1 MELPIKKFEIFGLYG
16 ERNVSIDFDSNT
28 KIIVAE
34 NGYGKTT
41 VLNAFYSVLAGD
53 LDRLR
58 KIPFQKISVTFGTG
72 VPIELTKDSLSFDLS
87 NAKNSGIYHHLRNTL
102 SEQTVYTLIQLS
114 LTLNWPELR
123 KLPIYVQSVKKVDAS
138 ANNLRHW
145 LKMLVEE
152 LGDEM
157 PDMDGVKEVFSRIK
171 NEFDLNLLYLP
182 TYRRVEEDLQ
192 TLGMNEDI
200 EIKDDH
206 QINFGMSDVRRRIK
220 AITSEILSSSVEWFS
235 KVNGEMIAQLVEGF
249 KVDEE
254 MYVSVSNLDAIKIVL
269 DRIGENIPTRN
280 KEQILE
286 LVNTGKILEGHDD
299 LVYFLSNLVKVYEQ
313 QKDNDSAI
321 QDFTNICN
329 EYLVDKKIQY
339 NESNVTIS
347 VVRVKNKKV
356 VDWENLSSGEKQII
370 SLFARLY
377 LDRSENLAI
386 FFDEPELSLSIE
398 WQRKLLP
405 HIINSKKCKFLFC
418 TTHSPFIFENELDG
432 SASDLAMYVE
442 EL

>member
-1 MELPIKKFEIFGLYG
+1 MEHPIKKLEIYGLYG
-16 ERNVSIDFDSNT
+16 ERNISIEFDSNV

-41 VLNAFYSVLAGD
+41 VLNAFYSILAGD

-58 KIPFQKISVTFGTG
+58 KIPFVRISLTF
-72 VPIELTKDSLSFDLS
+72 VNSDPIELTKESLSFDLS
-87 NAKNSGIYHHLRNTL
+87 NARNSGIYQHLRGSL

-114 LTLNWPELR
+114 LTLSWSDLR
-123 KLPIYVQSVKKVDAS
+123 KAPLFVHSVRKISAS
-138 ANNLRHW
+138 QHNLKSW
-145 LKMLVEE
+145 LEMLVDE
-152 LGDEM
+152 LGDNM
-157 PDMDGVKEVFSRIK
+157 PDMDGVKEVFKQIK
-171 NEFDLNLLYLP
+171 LNFNLNLLYLP

-192 TLGMNEDI
+192 TLGMNEDV

-206 QINFGMSDVRRRIK
+206 QINFGMSDVRRRIE

-235 KVNGEMIAQLVEGF
+235 KVNGEMIVQLVEGF
-249 KVDEE
+249 KVDED
-254 MYVSVSNLDAIKIVL
+254 MYRSVANPDAIKIVL
-269 DRIGENIPTRN
+269 DRIGENIPSKN
-280 KEQILE
+280 KEQIIE
-286 LVNTGKILEGHDD
+286 LVNTGKILNDHDD

-321 QDFTNICN
+321 QGFTNICN
-329 EYLVDKKIQY
+329 EYLVDKKVLY

-347 VVRVKNKKV
+347 VVRMKNNKSI
-356 VDWENLSSGEKQII
+356 DWENLSSGEKQII

-398 WQRKLLP
+398 WQKKLLP
-405 HIINSKKCKFLFC
+405 HIIQSKKCKFLFC
-418 TTHSPFIFENELDG
+418 TTHSPFIFDNELDA
-432 SASDLAMYVE
+432 SASDLSLYVE
-442 EL
+442 EI

>member
-1 MELPIKKFEIFGLYG
+1 MEHAIKRFEIYGLYD

-41 VLNAFYSVLAGD
+41 VLNAFYSILAGD

-58 KIPFQKISVTFGTG
+58 KIPFVKISITFDSGD
-72 VPIELTKDSLSFDLS
+72 PIELTKESLSFDLS
-87 NAKNSGIYHHLRNTL
+87 NARNSGIYRHLRSSL
-102 SEQTVYTLIQLS
+102 SEQTVYSLIQLS
-114 LTLNWPELR
+114 LTLSWLELR
-123 KLPIYVQSVKKVDAS
+123 KLPIFVNSVRKLDVGAS
-138 ANNLRHW
+138 NLKHW
-145 LKMLVEE
+145 LKILVDE
-152 LGDEM
+152 LGDNM
-157 PDMDGVKEVFSRIK
+157 PDMDGVKEVLSQINSKF
-171 NEFDLNLLYLP
+171 NLNLLYLP

-192 TLGMNEDI
+192 TLGMSDI

-206 QINFGMSDVRRRIK
+206 QINFGMSDVRQRIK
-220 AITSEILSSSVEWFS
+220 AITSEILISSVEWFS
-235 KVNGEMIAQLVEGF
+235 KVNGEMIAQLVEGY
-249 KVDEE
+249 KVDED
-254 MYVSVSNLDAIKIVL
+254 MYRSVANPDAIKIVL

-280 KEQILE
+280 KEQILD
-286 LVNTGKILEGHDD
+286 LVNTGKIADEHDD
-299 LVYFLSNLVKVYEQ
+299 LVYFLANLVKVYEQ

-329 EYLVDKKIQY
+329 EYLVDKKILY

-347 VVRVKNKKV
+347 VVRVKNSKS
-356 VDWENLSSGEKQII
+356 VDWESLSSGEKQII

-377 LDRSENLAI
+377 LDRSEDLAI

-398 WQRKLLP
+398 WQKKLLP
-405 HIINSKKCKFLFC
+405 HIIKSKKCKFLFC

-432 SASDLAMYVE
+432 SASDLALYVE